1 MLHYLAL
8 GNMFLCGI
16 LILFFA
22 WLLIHAFIYSKSESQ
37 YRIIEG
43 LDPSG
48 ELRSPTPSSPA
59 TATTATAAT
68 ATAGEQRHGTTL
80 QAQGAKPPSQTQ
92 IDENTAEIA
101 ILKGQIASLNDTATQ
116 LNATMIQNEAGV
128 KNNTGLIQKV
138 VKSQNDMQTKL
149 ANMKSSQ

>member
-1 MLHYLAL
+1 
-8 GNMFLCGI
+8 MFLCGI

-48 ELRSPTPSSPA
+48 ELRSPNPSSPA
-59 TATTATAAT
+59 TAATAA
-68 ATAGEQRHGTTL
+68 ATAGEQRQGTTL
-80 QAQGAKPPSQTQ
+80 QAQGTKPPSQTQ

-116 LNATMIQNEAGV
+116 LNANMIQNEAGV

>member
-1 MLHYLAL
+1 
-8 GNMFLCGI
+8 MFLCGI

-59 TATTATAAT
+59 TAAAPATAATAPATAT
-68 ATAGEQRHGTTL
+68 ATAGEQRQGTTL

-116 LNATMIQNEAGV
+116 LNANMIQNEAGV

>member
-1 MLHYLAL
+1 
-8 GNMFLCGI
+8 MFLCGI

-48 ELRSPTPSSPA
+48 ELRSPTPSSA
-59 TATTATAAT
+59 ATAAT
-68 ATAGEQRHGTTL
+68 ATATAAATAGEQRQGTTL
-80 QAQGAKPPSQTQ
+80 QAQGTKPPSQTQ

-101 ILKGQIASLNDTATQ
+101 ILKDQIASLNDTATQ

-128 KNNTGLIQKV
+128 KNNTGLIQQV